1 MSTQI
6 DLEIIILS
14 YNSQFWLKKT
24 LQTLKAHHL
33 SKTKYKV
40 TVTVVDN
47 NSKDESLSMLRK
59 EFKWVK
65 TIELAENVGFA
76 AGNNV
81 ALKASRARYT
91 MLLNSDI
98 ECTPQSNFD
107 ILLSFLDDHEQ
118 VAVITPKV
126 VFTNGK
132 LDPACHRGEPTL
144 FASFSYYAGLEK
156 IFPYSQTFGA
166 YHQSY
171 KRLDTIHTIDACSGA
186 AMIVR
191 MDAVK
196 DVGLL
201 DERFFMYAE
210 DLDWCKRFRD
220 AGFLVT
226 YHPSVVVIHH
236 KYKSGI
242 KGSSKQIARKTRHHF
257 YDTMLQYYDKHY
269 AQQYPSFVRSLVK
282 YFTVI
287 KKGAI

>member
-1 MSTQI
+1 MSKKI

-24 LQTLKAHHL
+24 LQTLKTYYLA
-33 SKTKYKV
+33 KTKYNV
-40 TVTVVDN
+40 IVTVVDN
-47 NSKDESLSMLRK
+47 DSKDDTTKTLEK
-59 EFKWVK
+59 EFSWVNLIK
-65 TIELAENVGFA
+65 LKENIGFA

-81 ALKASRARYT
+81 ALKKSQANYC

-98 ECTPQSNFD
+98 ECTPHSNFD
-107 ILLSFLDDHEQ
+107 VLLEFMQDHDK
-118 VAVITPKV
+118 VGVITPKV
-126 VFTNGK
+126 IFSNGK
-132 LDPACHRGEPTL
+132 LDPACHRGEPTIITSL
-144 FASFSYYAGLEK
+144 WYFSGLSK
-156 IFPYSQTFGA
+156 FFPFSRVFGS
-166 YHQSY
+166 YHLTY

-196 DVGLL
+196 VVGFL

-220 AGFLVT
+220 AGYLVT

-242 KGSSKQIARKTRHHF
+242 KGISKQIARKTRHHF

-269 AQQYPSFVRSLVK
+269 AAQYPGFVRSLVK
-282 YFTVI
+282 YFTII
-287 KKGAI
+287 KKGAV

>member
-1 MSTQI
+1 MSTQV

-14 YNSQFWLKKT
+14 YNSQFWLQKTLRT
-24 LQTLKAHHL
+24 LQTYYLK
-33 SKTKYKV
+33 KTNFEV
-40 TVTVVDN
+40 AVTVVDN
-47 NSKDESLSMLRK
+47 QSEDGSLEMLQK

-65 TIELAENVGFA
+65 TIALATNVGFA
-76 AGNNV
+76 GGNNV
-81 ALKASRARYT
+81 ALTASKARYC

-107 ILLSFLDDHEQ
+107 VLIQFMDDHQQ
-118 VAVITPKV
+118 VGVITPKV
-126 VFTNGK
+126 IFTSGK

-144 FASFSYYAGLEK
+144 LASLWYYAGLEQL
-156 IFPYSQTFGA
+156 FPHSKYFAQ
-166 YHQSY
+166 YHQTY

-191 MDAVK
+191 NDAIK
-196 DVGLL
+196 EVGVL

-220 AGFLVT
+220 VGYLIT

-242 KGSSKQIARKTRHHF
+242 KGTSKQIARKTRHHF

-269 AQQYPSFVRSLVK
+269 AQAYPGFVRSLVK
-282 YFTVI
+282 YFTII